1 MQQLFVKTEKK
12 RCHHYHIH
20 HMVTKQFSCPQG
32 FNAILLHSYTFVHKV
47 DSYSQT
53 EDGDDPV
60 IQESRYKLN
69 TYWCQR
75 DASSPSAF
83 DANRMLFGGFYRIPG
98 IDPLSDKGNGKISIL
113 DRG

>member
-1 MQQLFVKTEKK
+1 
-12 RCHHYHIH
+12 
-20 HMVTKQFSCPQG
+20 MVTRQLSCPQG

-60 IQESRYKLN
+60 IQESRYKLK

-83 DANRMLFGGFYRIPG
+83 DEDRMLFGGFYSIPG
-98 IDPLSDKGNGKISIL
+98 INPLSDKGNGKISIL